1 MICLD
6 VIFFVFSFCLGF
18 AEFKS
23 GLVSLISFSKDW
35 AIISSDTA
43 LALSWGLSWV
53 LHATLLVTVL
63 KPPTCVN
70 SGKHSVHSSWFVLCL
85 TWWSFTLSMVGFLVL
100 SKKTQGD
107 LMKIS
112 VPLPLLENSA
122 SQFLSPEPLD
132 LWEFVFLSSVKR
144 LCSVENPSGC
154 VQSAVCLCAECWGCH
169 RGCLVFSALSCVL
182 FSFLVYD

>member
-1 MICLD
+1 MKIQVKSIHSSESFKSNSTGFPLYLFFCNLNSFMICLD

-53 LHATLLVTVL
+53 FHATLLVTVL

-70 SGKHSVHSSWFVLCL
+70 SGKHSVHSSWSVLCL
-85 TWWSFTLSMVGFLVL
+85 TWWSVTLSVVGFLVL
-100 SKKTQGD
+100 SKH
-107 LMKIS
+107 S
-112 VPLPLLENSA
+112 RA
-122 SQFLSPEPLD
+122 SHEDFCTSSSS
-132 LWEFVFLSSVKR
+132 WEFCFTVSVTWAPRSLGVRFPQLSETIV
-144 LCSVENPSGC
+144 LCWES
-154 VQSAVCLCAECWGCH
+154 L
-169 RGCLVFSALSCVL
+169 
-182 FSFLVYD
+182 